1 MSPPVNRVRG
11 IRQSMP
17 AGHVVGRSDGGDGAP
32 HPVKIGSNM
41 KMVNRTLDTDLKLTD
56 GHIFVGDAQGRAA
69 DVALSGDATILD
81 TGALKVTGLQNVP
94 VSNTAPTNLYVLTY
108 DSGTGMWKPAPAA
121 GAGVIALTSAHIL
134 VGNGSNLATDVA
146 MSGDVTIANTGAT
159 TIGAGKVTEAM
170 QVLADNTT
178 QNVSTSKHGYAPKA
192 PNDATK
198 FLNGAGAYAVPAGST
213 GASLLLTELQRSTN
227 QSIAN
232 NTTTSISWDTSAI
245 RDDVGAFSAG
255 SPTLVTVPVG
265 YTRVKITVNLN
276 WASNSTG
283 VRFVIALK
291 NGATVTQ
298 PSVIVAAA
306 FESCATATSPWLTVT
321 AGDTLEIQVRQSS
334 GGNLNLN
341 GGSGTFNNTLCE
353 FEWLP

>member
-121 GAGVIALTSAHIL
+121 GAGVVALTSAHIL

-178 QNVSTSKHGYAPKA
+178 QNVSTSKHGYVPKA

-198 FLNGAGAYAVPAGST
+198 FLDGT
-213 GASLLLTELQRSTN
+213 
-227 QSIAN
+227 
-232 NTTTSISWDTSAI
+232 
-245 RDDVGAFSAG
+245 GAFSA
-255 SPTLVTVPVG
+255 P
-265 YTRVKITVNLN
+265 
-276 WASNSTG
+276 NSTG
-283 VRFVIALK
+283 PFIKASAYLNSNATAPTSFWTKVPIDTVDYDPSSIWDATNKRFIPNQAGYYLFLGCVRRTTGGAYAIIQAK
-291 NGATVTQ
+291 NGSADLSFGTDSGSTSLLAMQ
-298 PSVIVAAA
+298 GSVLVHANGSTDYFELFMGGAAG
-306 FESCATATSPWLTVT
+306 TLT
-321 AGDTLEIQVRQSS
+321 
-334 GGNLNLN
+334 GGRA
-341 GGSGTFNNTLCE
+341 NTWMQILGP
-353 FEWLP
+353 F